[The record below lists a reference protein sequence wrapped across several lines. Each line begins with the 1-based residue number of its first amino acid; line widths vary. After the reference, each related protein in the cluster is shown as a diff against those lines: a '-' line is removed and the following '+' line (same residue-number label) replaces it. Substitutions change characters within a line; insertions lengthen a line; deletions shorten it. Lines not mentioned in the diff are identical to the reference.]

1 MTLESVLVADLT
13 PDQAAAELARLAE
26 EISGHDIRYHQ
37 QDAPTIS
44 DGDYDALKRRNLESE
59 ARFPDLTREDSP
71 SLKVG
76 AARAAQF
83 SAVTH
88 GVPML
93 SLDNAFADE
102 EAVEFD
108 ARIRRFLRL
117 SADETVGHP
126 PEPKLDGLSC
136 AARYQ

>member
-1 MTLESVLVADLT
+1 MMIPVADLT
-13 PDQAAAELARLAE
+13 RDEAAAELARLAE
-26 EISGHDIRYHQ
+26 EIAGHDIRYHQ

-44 DGDYDALKRRNLESE
+44 GGDYAAVQLRNLAIET
-59 ARFPDLTREDSP
+59 RFPDLVREDSP

-83 SAVTH
+83 SPVTH

-102 EAVEFD
+102 EAGEFD
-108 ARIRRFLRL
+108 APTRRFLRL
-117 SADETVGHP
+117 GADELVAYTA
-126 PEPKLDGLSC
+126 EPKIDGLSC
-136 AARYQ
+136 SI